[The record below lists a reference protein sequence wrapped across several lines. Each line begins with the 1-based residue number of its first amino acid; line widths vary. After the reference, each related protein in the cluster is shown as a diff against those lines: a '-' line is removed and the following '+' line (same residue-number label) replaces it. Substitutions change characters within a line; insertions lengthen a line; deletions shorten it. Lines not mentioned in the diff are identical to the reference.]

1 MHTLF
6 GFPGSGSAAVE
17 LALHRC
23 ALPFELVN
31 AASWAPESAREQLAA
46 ANPLQ
51 QIPTLRLPG
60 GAVMTE
66 SAAILIQLGLEHPG
80 SGLLPGTPAERA
92 QTVRGL
98 VYIAANCY
106 SAISITDYPERWL
119 DGFKDGEAPLRRG
132 SRSQL
137 HHHWTLFAD
146 QFMPLAATQPFLGG
160 AQPGALDFL
169 AVVVSRW
176 SGTRRAMHQH
186 RPAFS
191 ELLQRIEADPLVA
204 EIFQLHFPK
213 PAPLHD

>member
-6 GFPGSGSAAVE
+6 GYPGSGSAAVE
-17 LALHRC
+17 LALRRC
-23 ALPFELVN
+23 GLPFELVN

-51 QIPTLRLPG
+51 QIPTLRLPDG
-60 GAVMTE
+60 SVMTE
-66 SAAILIQLGLEHPG
+66 SAAILIHLGLEHPD

-92 QTVRGL
+92 QALRGL

-119 DGFKDGEAPLRRG
+119 DGFKDGEEALRRG

-146 QFMPLAATQPFLGG
+146 QFMPLAKTQPFLGG
-160 AQPGALDFL
+160 EQPGALDLL

-186 RPAFS
+186 RRAFS
-191 ELLQRIEADPLVA
+191 ELLRRIEADPLVA
-204 EIFQLHFPK
+204 EVFRVHFPR
-213 PAPLHD
+213 PANLAG